1 MKRPNSSWIIALLLA
16 ALLLT
21 GCGAAESRSAPAA
34 EPVVAGAP
42 AASAPKSTPAP
53 AKQDYSDIRM
63 HAVDSSCFSRIG
75 YDADNQILK
84 VQFRESGEYY
94 VYFDFSQEDY
104 EDFSSADSLGK
115 YFNAYIKGVYDYER
129 LR

>member
-1 MKRPNSSWIIALLLA
+1 MKRPISSWIIALLLA

-21 GCGAAESRSAPAA
+21 GCGAAESRSATAA
-34 EPVVAGAP
+34 EPAI
-42 AASAPKSTPAP
+42 SAPRSTPVP
-53 AKQDYSDIRM
+53 AKPDYSDIRM
-63 HAVDSSCFSRIG
+63 HAVDSSCFSSIG

-94 VYFDFSQEDY
+94 VYFDFSEEDY
-104 EDFSSADSLGK
+104 EAFSSADSLGK